1 MKHLVLSILLILSI
15 NIIDAQNQTPILE
28 RKVTIK
34 VLNQSL
40 GKALNILS
48 ETAKFNF
55 SYSTQIV
62 KVNRIV
68 SIHAENRSVR
78 EILDQLFGNEM
89 SYQQIGNH
97 LVIQKKITPRSTSAI
112 NTGSKAP
119 SRYDMIISGYIRDV
133 NSGDGITEVS
143 IYHKPTLA
151 NTMSGDFGY
160 YKITLSSKT
169 PEFELQ
175 IRKDQ
180 YRDTVIKISY
190 TNGGVIEQHI
200 NLQRILMVPE
210 PEEIEVVPLLSNTDS
225 SVLPISDTTRVKTID
240 SVTVPTK
247 KIFVRTL
254 DSVLRTPRLVWLDT
268 TLRNIKVED
277 TKIAQWLIGAYQRV
291 INSNIRDSFVRDW
304 QVTFV
309 PPLGTNGALSG
320 LVDNKLSLNVL
331 IGYNGGLNGAEVGG
345 LFNIIRQDMT
355 GVQVAGLGNVV
366 GRYTEGVQVGGLF
379 NHNLGD
385 ARAVQV
391 AGLYNYNR
399 GFLDGVQVAGL
410 ANVSSQYSRSI
421 QTAGFINIADEIDG
435 GQIAGFVN
443 IAKKIRGFQIG
454 IVNIA
459 DSSEGVAIGI
469 VNFIRNGI
477 HQLEIGYSDLSQ
489 YSLAYRSGSGKFFS
503 TISFS
508 STLPI
513 QDTSLMCYG
522 FAIGNRAKLGKHFY
536 WNTDLGTQHMT
547 YNLRSNHL
555 NLHNKLSTG
564 LEIEFFKG
572 FSIFGAVSLNHTIND
587 STDPLY
593 DKLFSK
599 LGSDIL
605 WQHDARYAQK
615 AWLGYQVGVRL
626 F

>member
-1 MKHLVLSILLILSI
+1 MKQLSLSILLMIFS

-28 RKVTIK
+28 RKITIK
-34 VLNQSL
+34 VVNQSL

-55 SYSTQIV
+55 SYNTQIV

-68 SIHAENRSVR
+68 SIHAENRTVR
-78 EILDQLFGNEM
+78 EILEQLLGNDM

-97 LVIQKKITPRSTSAI
+97 LVIQKKITPRSTSSI
-112 NTGSKAP
+112 HTGSKAP
-119 SRYDMIISGYIRDV
+119 TRYDMIISGYIRDI
-133 NSGDGITEVS
+133 NSGDGITQVS
-143 IYHKPTLA
+143 VYHKPSLA
-151 NTMSGDFGY
+151 NTLSGDFGY
-160 YKITLSSKT
+160 YKISLSSKT

-180 YRDTVIKISY
+180 YRDTVITITY
-190 TNGGVIEQHI
+190 VAGGVIEQHI
-200 NLQRILMVPE
+200 NLQTVMAAPNIEETLTVP
-210 PEEIEVVPLLSNTDS
+210 VLSDTDS
-225 SVLPISDTTRVKTID
+225 SILPLSDTTRVKTQD
-240 SVTVPTK
+240 SIIIPNS

-277 TKIAQWLIGAYQRV
+277 TRIAQWMVGAYQRV
-291 INSNIRDSFVRDW
+291 INNNIRDSFRRDW

-320 LVDNKLSLNVL
+320 LVDNAFSFNVL
-331 IGYNGGLNGAEVGG
+331 IGYNGGLHGAEIGG
-345 LFNIIRQDMT
+345 WFNILRQDML

-366 GRYTEGVQVGGLF
+366 GRNTDGVQVAGLF

-399 GFLDGVQVAGL
+399 GILDGVQVAGF
-410 ANVSSQYSRSI
+410 ANIASQYSRTI

-489 YSLAYRSGSGKFFS
+489 YSLAYRSGSGRFYS
-503 TISFS
+503 AISFN

-513 QDTSLMCYG
+513 SDTSLMCYG
-522 FAIGNRAKLGKHFY
+522 FALGNRARLGKHFY

-572 FSIFGAVSLNHTIND
+572 FSIYGAVSLNHTIND

-593 DKLFSK
+593 DNRFSK